1 MFTKILLASDGSD
14 GAAKAAAAAAELTR
28 RFGAELTVLHVFSPP
43 APAIVPFS
51 MGELATDVDPT
62 WIDRLARAAGE
73 QVACRAGE
81 VLQAAGVPY
90 AFRMEPGHP
99 AEVIVRLAETDGFD
113 LVVLGSRGLG
123 GVKEFLLGSVSNRV
137 SHHARC
143 PVLIVH

>member
-1 MFTKILLASDGSD
+1 M
-14 GAAKAAAAAAELTR
+14 
-28 RFGAELTVLHVFSPP
+28 
-43 APAIVPFS
+43 
-51 MGELATDVDPT
+51 
-62 WIDRLARAAGE
+62 
-73 QVACRAGE
+73 
-81 VLQAAGVPY
+81 LQAAGVPY
-90 AFRMEPGHP
+90 AFRLETGHP